1 MKNVTQVG
9 RPSRVDFN
17 NNQIDWIVCK
27 LAELGLHVF
36 AIAIRTGLTTSQVT
50 YRLRM
55 AGIRVKDYRDGTSLV
70 FTRIWNAQSTV
81 FKPSE
86 EKFKRKSAQQHAE
99 ETLARIRHKNEDFK

>member
-17 NNQIDWIVCK
+17 NNQIDWIVIQ
-27 LAELGLHVF
+27 LAKLGLHAF
-36 AIAIRTGLTTSQVT
+36 AIATRTGLTTSQVT

-55 AGIRVKDYRDGTSLV
+55 AGVRVRDYRDGTSV
-70 FTRIWNAQSTV
+70 EFTRIWNSQTTV